1 VLEEI
6 ALLRDNARARSSRC
20 SDQSEASDRGGA
32 SYEISVNAG
41 EAAALERDTRA
52 WQKDLQVQAMEE
64 LSLVDGIEM
73 RIKGSALYSHDMSS
87 HVSAREKAQ
96 KAEAAAQNI
105 PEAER
110 EALGRVFRTV
120 DMLSYKLACLH
131 AYLDLDEGQ
140 SSMRSD
146 ADQLL
151 DNVASLQH
159 LVADTRLLV
168 LQAAQEQER
177 AHLQVQKSECTR
189 GIALE
194 EQSREQLSIAKL
206 LAHEVQA
213 HEDVCGGAPKES
225 AIPSVPFYCTY
236 SSPYTRHLFPSP
248 HKGQD
253 IFKDKRA
260 ETDEREEGLGVS
272 VDSMLSSAVTPLTH
286 NLHSSARQ
294 RSGGMIPSTQSPL
307 YGNRQL
313 EEGVVY
319 NATTSHQDVY
329 KQPSGPGDTEKHC
342 PSEQQC
348 ASALATSFP
357 PLPCFISPALS
368 SPLHTFALDTSRHN
382 EPETL
387 VSTLQVSCVR
397 VQ

>member
-20 SDQSEASDRGGA
+20 SDKSEASDWGGA
-32 SYEISVNAG
+32 SDEISVNAG
-41 EAAALERDTRA
+41 EAVALERDTRA
-52 WQKDLQVQAMEE
+52 WQNALQVQAMEE
-64 LSLVDGIEM
+64 LSLEDGIEM
-73 RIKGSALYSHDMSS
+73 RIKGSTLYSPDMSS

-146 ADQLL
+146 ANQLL

-177 AHLQVQKSECTR
+177 AHLQVQKPECTR

-213 HEDVCGGAPKES
+213 HEDVCGGASKES

-260 ETDEREEGLGVS
+260 ETDEREEGLCVS
-272 VDSMLSSAVTPLTH
+272 VDCMLSSAVTPLTN

-294 RSGGMIPSTQSPL
+294 RSGDMIPSMQSPL
-307 YGNRQL
+307 CGNL
-313 EEGVVY
+313 LY
-319 NATTSHQDVY
+319 NATTSHQDVC

-368 SPLHTFALDTSRHN
+368 SPLHTSALDTSRHN